1 MLYLDGEYL
10 PLSEGR
16 VSVDDRGFVFGDG
29 VYEVVKV
36 LNGHLVWAPEHLARL
51 RISLAMVQ
59 IEDVLESHALERVA
73 SELVRRAD
81 LDCGIVYLQVTR
93 GVAPRGFEFPDA
105 AAPTVMAYTRP
116 MEFAGPDKILRGI
129 RAHPLEDFR
138 WGRCDIKC
146 LNLLAAIMAKEE
158 ARRAGAEE
166 VLWLAPE
173 GMVREGGSCNLFAFI
188 DGVLRTHPADRRVL
202 GGITRQKV
210 LGLASGLGLALSE
223 QPFTLEEMLAS
234 GEAFLTASTRD
245 VLPVVAVGG
254 RPVGDGHP
262 GPVTLHL
269 AHALRAAQAGEV
281 GLPVPAPLL

>member
-16 VSVDDRGFVFGDG
+16 VSVNDRGFVFGDG

-36 LNGHLVWAPEHLARL
+36 LNGRSVWAPEHLARL
-51 RISLAMVQ
+51 RASLSMLR
-59 IEDVLESHALERVA
+59 IENVFERHPLDLIV
-73 SELVRRAD
+73 SELVRRSD

-93 GVAPRGFEFPDA
+93 GVSPRGFEFPEDA
-105 AAPTVMAYTRP
+105 VPTVLGYARP
-116 MEFAGPDKILRGI
+116 MEFAGPDTILRGI
-129 RAHPLEDFR
+129 TAHPLEDFR

-158 ARRAGAEE
+158 ARRAGAQE

-173 GMVREGGSCNLFAFI
+173 GTVREGGSCNLFAFI

-202 GGITRQKV
+202 AGITRHKV
-210 LGLASGLGLALSE
+210 LGLASGLGLAVCE
-223 QPFTLEEMLAS
+223 QAFTLEEMLAS

-254 RPVGDGHP
+254 RPVGAGRP
-262 GPVTLHL
+262 GPVTLDL
-269 AHALRAAQAGEV
+269 AHALRTAQAREV

>member
-29 VYEVVKV
+29 VYEVIKV
-36 LNGHLVWAPEHLARL
+36 LNGRLVWAAEHLARL

-59 IEDVLESHALERVA
+59 IEGALESHPLERVA

-93 GVAPRGFEFPDA
+93 GVAPRGFEFPQ
-105 AAPTVMAYTRP
+105 AAPTVLAYTRP
-116 MEFAGPDKILRGI
+116 MEFVGPDKILRGI
-129 RAHPLEDFR
+129 TAHPLEDFR

-146 LNLLAAIMAKEE
+146 LNLLAAIMAKAE

-173 GMVREGGSCNLFAFI
+173 GTVREGGSCNLFAFI
-188 DGVLRTHPADRRVL
+188 DGVLRTHPADRTVL
-202 GGITRQKV
+202 SGITRQKV
-210 LGLASGLGLALSE
+210 LVLASGLGLAVSE
-223 QPFTLEEMLAS
+223 QAFALEEMLAS

-254 RPVGDGHP
+254 RSVGDGHP

-269 AHALRAAQAGEV
+269 AHALRAAQAAEA
-281 GLPVPAPLL
+281 GLPSPTPLL